1 MAHEHCKNYSRS
13 ELLRR
18 TAAQAGE
25 GLPGIE
31 PGMPVPAGT
40 GLSRR
45 SFLLRSGALALSVY
59 GASGLDP
66 LGFAEGVAAAAE
78 APPDAVLVTVFLDG
92 GIDSMSVLAPVGDS
106 RYDSAR
112 PTLKVSEGESLPF
125 GEDPALRWH
134 PAAASLRELHGEG
147 KLTVFPAIG
156 YTDPNQSHFTSRH
169 FYEVG
174 SVQAGERTGWM
185 GRYLDRVGARDNPLQ
200 GLALDGYLAPPLATA
215 SKPVAAIEG
224 PRYDLYASGVS
235 GQVEEA
241 MYERFP
247 RLGALYAS
255 GGGAMGVAGNA
266 AVQAGR
272 VREQMLRFKSGGLGT
287 GVPYPGGEFS
297 EKLKALA
304 AILDEGLPVRCAALR
319 GTGEH
324 DTHANQASDFTR
336 DLRNVSD
343 ALLAFQRD
351 LERRGQ
357 ANRVIVQVW
366 SEFGRRV
373 EENGSRGTD
382 HGAAGI
388 GFLMGNRVR
397 GQMVG
402 EFPGLSSLD
411 PDGNLRATS
420 DFRAVYCSLL
430 EQWFDTDAAAVI
442 PGAAGF
448 GRPAL
453 VS

>member
-1 MAHEHCKNYSRS
+1 
-13 ELLRR
+13 
-18 TAAQAGE
+18 
-25 GLPGIE
+25 
-31 PGMPVPAGT
+31 MPVPAGT

-45 SFLLRSGALALSVY
+45 SFMLRSGALALSVY
-59 GASGLDP
+59 GASQIDALGL
-66 LGFAEGVAAAAE
+66 AEGVAAAAE
-78 APPDAVLVTVFLDG
+78 APPNAVLVSVFLDG
-92 GIDSMSVLAPVGDS
+92 GIDSMSILAPTGDS
-106 RYDSAR
+106 RYAAQR
-112 PTLKVSEGESLPF
+112 PTLKVTESESLSF
-125 GEDPALRWH
+125 SEDPGLRWH
-134 PAAASLRELHGEG
+134 PSAASLRELHGEG
-147 KLTVFPAIG
+147 KLTVLPAIG
-156 YTDPNQSHFTSRH
+156 YSDPNQSHFTSRH

-174 SVQAGERTGWM
+174 GLQSDERTGWM
-185 GRYLDRVGARDNPLQ
+185 GRFLDQTGSPDNPLQ
-200 GLALDGYLAPPLATA
+200 GLALDGYLAPTLATSA
-215 SKPVAAIEG
+215 KPVAAIDG
-224 PRYDLYASGVS
+224 PRYDLYADGVS
-235 GQVEEA
+235 GEVGDA

-247 RLGALYAS
+247 RLGALYATS
-255 GGGAMGVAGNA
+255 GGAMGVAGSA
-266 AVQAGR
+266 ALQSGR
-272 VREQMLRFKSGGLGT
+272 VRERMLPFMTGGLGT
-287 GVPYPGGEFS
+287 RVNYPGGEFS
-297 EKLKALA
+297 NKLAALA
-304 AILDEGLPVRCAALR
+304 AILDEGLPVRCAAVR

-324 DTHANQASDFTR
+324 DTHANQDEDFSR
-336 DLRNVSD
+336 DLRNISD

-351 LERRGQ
+351 LEDRGQ

-402 EFPGLSSLD
+402 EFPGLASLD

-430 EQWFDTDAAAVI
+430 EQWFDTDAGAVI
-442 PGAAGF
+442 PGASGF

>member
-1 MAHEHCKNYSRS
+1 
-13 ELLRR
+13 
-18 TAAQAGE
+18 
-25 GLPGIE
+25 
-31 PGMPVPAGT
+31 MPVPAGT

-45 SFLLRSGALALSVY
+45 SFMLRSGALALSVY
-59 GASGLDP
+59 GASQLDALGL
-66 LGFAEGVAAAAE
+66 AEGVAAAAE
-78 APPDAVLVTVFLDG
+78 APPNAVLVSVFLDG
-92 GIDSMSVLAPVGDS
+92 GIDSLSVLAPVGDS
-106 RYDSAR
+106 RYESLR
-112 PTLKVSEGESLPF
+112 PTLKVSEAQSLSF
-125 GEDPALRWH
+125 SEDPALRWH
-134 PAAASLRELHGEG
+134 PAAASLRELHSEG

-156 YTDPNQSHFTSRH
+156 YSDPNQSHFTSRH

-174 SVQAGERTGWM
+174 SLQAGERTGWL
-185 GRYLDRVGARDNPLQ
+185 GRFLDTVGTRDNPLQ

-224 PRYDLYASGVS
+224 PRYDLFASGVS
-235 GQVEEA
+235 GQVEQA
-241 MYERFP
+241 MYDRFP
-247 RLGALYAS
+247 RIGALYTAT
-255 GGGAMGVAGNA
+255 GGAMEAAGEVS
-266 AVQAGR
+266 VQAGR
-272 VREQMLRFKSGGLGT
+272 VREQMLPFASGGLGT
-287 GVPYPGGEFS
+287 SVNYPNGAFS

-304 AILDEGLPVRCAALR
+304 AILDEGLPVRCAAMR

-324 DTHANQASDFTR
+324 DTHANQAEDFAR

-351 LERRGQ
+351 LEARGQ
-357 ANRVIVQVW
+357 ANRVLVEVW

-382 HGAAGI
+382 HGAAGV
-388 GFLMGNRVR
+388 GFLIGNRVR

-402 EFPGLSSLD
+402 EFPGLGNLD

-430 EQWFDTDAAAVI
+430 EQWFDTDAGAVI
-442 PGAAGF
+442 PGAASF
-448 GRPAL
+448 ARPAL

>member
-1 MAHEHCKNYSRS
+1 MAHEHCRNYSRS
-13 ELLRR
+13 DLLRR
-18 TAAQAGE
+18 AAAEAGR
-25 GLPGIE
+25 GLPSIE

-45 SFLLRSGALALSVY
+45 SFMLRSGALALSVY
-59 GASGLDP
+59 GASRLDA

-78 APPDAVLVTVFLDG
+78 APPDAVLVSVFLDG
-92 GIDSMSVLAPVGDS
+92 GIDSLSVLAPTGDA
-106 RYDSAR
+106 RYESLR
-112 PTLKVSEGESLPF
+112 PTLKVGEAQGLPF
-125 GEDPALRWH
+125 SEDPGLSWH
-134 PAAASLRELHGEG
+134 PAAASLRALHGEG

-156 YTDPNQSHFTSRH
+156 YSDPNQSHFTSRH

-174 SVQAGERTGWM
+174 SLQAGERTGWM
-185 GRYLDRVGARDNPLQ
+185 GRYLDHVGSRDNPLQ

-247 RLGALYAS
+247 RLGALYATT
-255 GGGAMGVAGNA
+255 GGAMGVAGEA

-272 VREQMLRFKSGGLGT
+272 VREQMRPFATGGLGT
-287 GVPYPGGEFS
+287 PVAYPNGEFS

-324 DTHANQASDFTR
+324 DTHANQAEDFTR
-336 DLRNVSD
+336 DLRNISD
-343 ALLAFQRD
+343 SLLAFQRD
-351 LERRGQ
+351 LEARSQ
-357 ANRVIVQVW
+357 ANRVLVEVW

-388 GFLMGNRVR
+388 GFLIGNRVS

-402 EFPGLSSLD
+402 EFPGLTKLD

-420 DFRAVYCSLL
+420 DFRAIYCSLL
-430 EQWFDTDAAAVI
+430 EQWFDTDAGAVI

-448 GRPAL
+448 ARPAL